1 MPFPDELR
9 CTAGFTLIQEQIKS
23 LLTGLMVSTPPLVR
37 AQLSEG
43 LSVISSYEFPAK
55 WPTLLPELI
64 SRLEAGDAGTVHGVL
79 ETANSIYKRY
89 RNQFMSTALSDELS
103 YSQQFVR
110 PLLKGLQVGFLLFWP
125 CLPGFS
131 GMRHKLLNANVSAM
145 REGWVLALQGISA
158 RIKESSGDLD
168 QLRQALSSARLVL
181 RIFFSL
187 NSPGLTEVR
196 GRAQ

>member
-1 MPFPDELR
+1 MPFPDGLK
-9 CTAGFTLIQEQIKS
+9 CTAGFILIQEQIKS

-103 YSQQFVR
+103 YSQQFVQ
-110 PLLKGLQVGFLLFWP
+110 PLLKSLQVGFLLFWP
-125 CLPGFS
+125 CLPELS
-131 GMRHKLLNANVSAM
+131 GMHYTLLNANVSALCV
-145 REGWVLALQGISA
+145 RNGCLHCRAFQRASRSPQVIWTSFGRHCPVLGWCY
-158 RIKESSGDLD
+158 ESS
-168 QLRQALSSARLVL
+168 
-181 RIFFSL
+181 
-187 NSPGLTEVR
+187 SPSTHL
-196 GRAQ
+196 A